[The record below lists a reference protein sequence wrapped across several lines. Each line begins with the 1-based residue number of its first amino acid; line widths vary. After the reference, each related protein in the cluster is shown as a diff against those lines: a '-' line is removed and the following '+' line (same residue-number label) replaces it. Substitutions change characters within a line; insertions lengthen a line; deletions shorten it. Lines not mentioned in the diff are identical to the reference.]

1 MALQMSMPRCRLGLP
16 LAIFPSFILGW
27 SNALQTV
34 TSLMVWISSQSIH
47 PILGLHQQSLS
58 SRRQYSRSSDH
69 NTRSLGSRDC
79 SLDYVCL
86 CFENHPE
93 ESVLSRFCVFLLHT
107 LHNPFSSRHCL
118 ASLQSELAKMLG
130 VCIFLCRFR
139 DFQPYYSSLLVIKA
153 RNR

>member
-1 MALQMSMPRCRLGLP
+1 MSMPWCRLGLP

-27 SNALQTV
+27 SNPFQTV

-93 ESVLSRFCVFLLHT
+93 ESVLSRFFFSFCT
-107 LHNPFSSRHCL
+107 LCTLCTNPFSNRHCL

-153 RNR
+153 RNQ

>member
-1 MALQMSMPRCRLGLP
+1 MSMPWCRLGLP

-34 TSLMVWISSQSIH
+34 TSLMVWISSQSIR
-47 PILGLHQQSLS
+47 PIPGLHQQSLS

-86 CFENHPE
+86 SFENHPE
-93 ESVLSRFCVFLLHT
+93 ESVLSRIFISFFT
-107 LHNPFSSRHCL
+107 LCTLCTNPFSNRHCL
-118 ASLQSELAKMLG
+118 ASLQSELAKLLA